1 MSRASAPSQTFLLAS
16 LATPGAI
23 CLGLFFLAPLAI
35 VGVESL
41 QDGGGGFSRLFAQ
54 PAFWSG
60 LRNTIVLGITAG
72 LISVAVGS
80 LVAWHLAQIGE
91 RMRTALMFVIALPLT
106 FSGLVVAYGFILGF
120 GRAGFFTLTLEKLFG
135 VDPAGFA
142 AFVYSPQG
150 LAFVYSYYL
159 IPRVVMLMVPVLV
172 NFDRNQLAAA
182 ESLGAGRLRAIAD
195 VLVPQVFPAALVAFC
210 LVAAVAIGAYGTALA
225 LVGSQVNILPLQLFT
240 AVSDVN
246 ADYARTA
253 ALAMILTLLC
263 SLAMAVGEAV
273 AVRSEVGKGH

>member
-1 MSRASAPSQTFLLAS
+1 MSRASAPSQTLLLAS

-23 CLGLFFLAPLAI
+23 CLGLFFLAPLAV

-41 QDGGGGFSRLFAQ
+41 QDGGGGFSRLLSQ

-60 LRNTIVLGITAG
+60 LRNTLVLGATAG
-72 LISVAVGS
+72 AISVVIGS

-120 GRAGFFTLTLEKLFG
+120 GRAGFFTLTLEALFG
-135 VDPAGFA
+135 VDPAAFA

-182 ESLGAGRLRAIAD
+182 ESLGAGRTRAIAD
-195 VLVPQVFPAALVAFC
+195 ILVPQVFPAALVAFC

-273 AVRSEVGKGH
+273 AVRGETGKGH